1 MTLSTHVLDAGR
13 GEPAVGVPVRLERDH
28 DGAWVEVASG
38 STDGDGR
45 LRDWV
50 PAAEWRAATYRL
62 VFATGG
68 PFFPEVVV
76 VFRVTESDRH
86 HHVPVLLSP
95 YGYTT
100 YRGS

>member
-1 MTLSTHVLDAGR
+1 MPDREIESTVTFHNPIV
-13 GEPAVGVPVRLERDH
+13 
-28 DGAWVEVASG
+28 
-38 STDGDGR
+38 
-45 LRDWV
+45 LRDFET
-50 PAAEWRAATYRL
+50 PQAAGTYRL

-76 VFRVTESDRH
+76 VFRVTEPDRH